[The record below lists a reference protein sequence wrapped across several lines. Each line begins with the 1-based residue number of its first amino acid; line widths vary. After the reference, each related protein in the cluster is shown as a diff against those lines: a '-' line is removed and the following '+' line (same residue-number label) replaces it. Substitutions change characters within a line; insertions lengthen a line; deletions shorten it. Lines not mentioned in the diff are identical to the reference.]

1 MTNLKLRNHLMHSI
15 QRRIRPNFLL
25 ALVLC
30 LGLYIL
36 TSGDL
41 LRSYHTSVP
50 PHPPDPDTEY
60 LYELDEGIE
69 SLGAGAGE
77 EELVSDKVPVIN
89 LPPGPQKIRRDGDT
103 RGVILGLRT
112 EGGIIES
119 MQHFVELECIADLL
133 GYRVVLPSVSNGV
146 YSTLH
151 CVGSSDYSLPVSTYF
166 DINRLNVY
174 LSSYSLPP
182 LLNLTSALTRAP
194 SSVLVVFFVYSDD
207 VIVFP
212 HSTAGSFARESL
224 FPSEGPRNYVRDCSR
239 YLVPVSSCVSKE
251 LLQLTGRDFQIE
263 RSICVDANLP
273 ITRKQFVSF
282 LGLTGEQKTVVLVN
296 WNGMKPL
303 NAPGAKATFL
313 DVKSHF
319 TSRCRPPITIP
330 FSQQIQHHSTEYLNS
345 WGLYPKDYV
354 SVYVDLQLIMNEQS
368 NTSTC
373 LEDVLILSSWWMVG
387 EYPNR
392 LAFITSPDFVDY
404 SDRQAVTTKYQEVED
419 YLKDRLFL
427 GRFETPDIRTDEG
440 GMVKDH
446 GFGFL
451 VETHILAQSNGLI
464 IAGPAHLFTNYPVRP
479 YFYNQHVH
487 DFDFAL
493 HVYPCT

>member
-1 MTNLKLRNHLMHSI
+1 MTELKLRNHLMHSI
-15 QRRIRPNFLL
+15 QKRVKPNLL
-25 ALVLC
+25 LVLLLC

-36 TSGDL
+36 TSGDF
-41 LRSYHTSVP
+41 LRSHRAPVTP
-50 PHPPDPDTEY
+50 LPPDPDSEY
-60 LYELDEGIE
+60 IYRLDEGIE
-69 SLGAGAGE
+69 SLGAVLE
-77 EELVSDKVPVIN
+77 EELLSDKIPGIN
-89 LPPGPQKIRRDGDT
+89 LPPGPQLTRRESDT

-119 MQHFVELECIADLL
+119 MQHFVELECIADML

-146 YSTLH
+146 YFTLH
-151 CVGSSDYSLPVSTYF
+151 CVRSPEYSLSVSNYF
-166 DINRLNVY
+166 DVSRLNLY
-174 LSSYSLPP
+174 LSSYRLPP
-182 LLNLTSALTRAP
+182 LLNLTSALSTAP
-194 SSVLVVFFVYSDD
+194 VSVLLVFFVYSDD

-212 HSTAGSFARESL
+212 DSSAGSFARDGL

-251 LLQLTGRDFQIE
+251 LQQLTGREFQVE
-263 RSICVDANLP
+263 RSVCVDSNLP
-273 ITRKQFVSF
+273 VTRKQFVSY
-282 LGLTGEQKTVVLVN
+282 LGLIGEQRTVVLVN
-296 WNGMKPL
+296 WNGMKPP
-303 NAPGAKATFL
+303 NAPGAKVTFL
-313 DVKSHF
+313 DVKSRF

-330 FSQQIQHHSTEYLNS
+330 FSASIIQHSTEYLNS

-354 SVYVDLQLIMNEQS
+354 SVYVDLQLIMNEQR
-368 NTSTC
+368 NTTAC
-373 LEDVLILSSWWMVG
+373 LENVSILSSWWLMG

-404 SDRQAVTTKYQEVED
+404 PDGDTVIAKYLELED

-427 GRFETPDIRTDEG
+427 GRFETPDLRSNEG
-440 GMVKDH
+440 KMVKDP

-451 VETHILAQSNGLI
+451 VETNILAQSNGLI
-464 IAGPAHLFTNYPVRP
+464 IAGPALLPSDYPVRP

-493 HVYPCT
+493 HVYQCT